1 MILQFAQTQVRAFS
15 EEAVRRVL
23 KENGVSE
30 YSVSELLK
38 KEEQSAVEEKKK
50 PVSSFRA
57 FRKNQEKYSDSAS
70 QPKEHQERAFLSF
83 RLFVEYKTWRLFIDC
98 LVSFPNWQ
106 KSFPCKEKKRDSTP

>member
-70 QPKEHQERAFLSF
+70 QPKEHQEREG
-83 RLFVEYKTWRLFIDC
+83 V
-98 LVSFPNWQ
+98 LVFSPF
-106 KSFPCKEKKRDSTP
+106 C